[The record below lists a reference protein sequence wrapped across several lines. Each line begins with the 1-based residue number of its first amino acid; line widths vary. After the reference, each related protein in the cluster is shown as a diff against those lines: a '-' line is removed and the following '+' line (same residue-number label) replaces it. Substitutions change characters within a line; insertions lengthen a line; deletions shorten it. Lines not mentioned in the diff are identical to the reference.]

1 MIYLRGV
8 LCCLIVAL
16 LGGCPRP
23 APPTSTTPAL
33 RILSRSENQTLQ
45 PLVDRFASQHGV
57 RVDVTYRGSVDIM
70 LDLGR
75 DDMAYDAVWPASS
88 LWLELGDTKRRVKH
102 EKSIMRSPVV
112 LGV

>member
-16 LGGCPRP
+16 LGGCAMPGP
-23 APPTSTTPAL
+23 AARTAPAL
-33 RILSRSENQTLQ
+33 RVLPGSENQTLQ

-57 RVDVTYRGSVDIM
+57 RIDVTYRGSVDIM

-75 DDMAYDAVWPASS
+75 DDMAYDAV
-88 LWLELGDTKRRVKH
+88 
-102 EKSIMRSPVV
+102 
-112 LGV
+112 